1 MPNPATQIA
10 ARLNGQ
16 ADLYTALRS
25 AVADAGTTPPIADI
39 IAAADA
45 PTRDR
50 LLSVDAGLLAAI
62 ARKATGLDAIPGA
75 SGLRAALAETPA
87 HPLFAPDVAA
97 SPTMALLTNGEHPDM
112 PAFSD
117 PAFDPWFA
125 RHQAAGIRYGL
136 GAYGENR
143 SVYATAQFADRA
155 SPERRTMHTG
165 IDVFAPAGTPV
176 YAPLAGRI
184 LHLTYNADPLDYG
197 HTLILEHDLDGH
209 TFFTLYGHLAASLA
223 NLHKGD
229 TVAAGQHIADLG
241 DWPENG
247 GWAAHIHFQIMS
259 SMLAQTGGNFFG
271 VGHASL
277 WDVWSDIC
285 LDPNLLMRAN
295 PRAYTV

>member
-10 ARLNGQ
+10 MQIAARLNGQ
-16 ADLYTALRS
+16 PDLYAALRAAVAELGQTPAIADL
-25 AVADAGTTPPIADI
+25 
-39 IAAADA
+39 IAATDA

-50 LLSVDAGLLAAI
+50 LLSVDAGLLNAI
-62 ARKATGLDAIPGA
+62 ARKATGQDAIPGA
-75 SGLRAALAETPA
+75 SALRAALAQTPA
-87 HPLFAPDVAA
+87 HPLFDPDVAA
-97 SPTMALLTNGEHPDM
+97 SPTIALLTNGEHPDM

-176 YAPLAGRI
+176 FAPLPGRI

-197 HTLILEHDLDGH
+197 HTLILHHDLNGQS
-209 TFFTLYGHLAASLA
+209 FYTLYGHLAASLPR
-223 NLHKGD
+223 LHHGD
-229 TVAAGQHIADLG
+229 TVTAGQHIADLG

-247 GWAAHIHFQIMS
+247 GWAAHIHFQIMV
-259 SMLAQTGGNFFG
+259 Q
-271 VGHASL
+271 HAGPDRGQFL
-277 WDVWSDIC
+277 RRRPCQPLGC
-285 LDPNLLMRAN
+285 LVRHLP
-295 PRAYTV
+295 